1 MSILELI
8 TRPTLL
14 LNEDIAKKNIQHMA
28 NKAHAQGVFFR
39 PHFKTHQSAEIGEW
53 YREAGVT
60 AITNS
65 SIEMAQYF
73 ANHGWDDITIAF
85 PVNIRQ
91 IDEINQLAQSINL
104 GMLVDSTDSMQY
116 LAQHVTSPVRIW
128 IEVDT
133 GMHRSGIPCE
143 DYQKFEHLIH
153 LLQQQPDRLKLT
165 GLLTHAGH
173 TYQLHGTEQVVRTYT
188 QSVTDVLALRSR
200 LESATGVQLK
210 VSVGDTPGCSL
221 ADDLGKVDEIRP
233 GNFIFYDAQM
243 LSVGACQTNQMAVVA
258 ACPVVARYPERSEI
272 VVYGGAVHL
281 SKDTLM
287 DGERRIFGLVSL
299 LEDEGWSLPLPG
311 AYVRGLS
318 QEHGILHIPAPYID
332 SIEIGSLI
340 GVVPAHVCLSIAA
353 LREFTTL
360 QGRVIPTLMKTSQ

>member
-1 MSILELI
+1 MSIFELI

-14 LNEDIAKKNIQHMA
+14 LNEDIAKKNIQRMA
-28 NKAHAQGVFFR
+28 DKAHAQGIFFR

-91 IDEINQLAQSINL
+91 IDEINYLAQSINL
-104 GMLVDSTDSMQY
+104 GLLVDSAESMQF
-116 LAQHVTSPVRIW
+116 LIRHIAAPIRIW

-153 LLQQQPDRLKLT
+153 LLQQHSGLLKLT

-173 TYQLHGTEQVVRTYT
+173 TYQLHGIEQVVKTYT
-188 QSVTDVLALRSR
+188 QSVADMLALRSR
-200 LESATGVQLK
+200 LEGATGVQLR

-221 ADDLGKVDEIRP
+221 ANNLGKVDEIRP

-243 LSVGACQTNQMAVVA
+243 LSVGACQADQMAVVA
-258 ACPVVARYPERSEI
+258 ACPVVAKYPERNEI

-318 QEHGILHIPAPYID
+318 QEHGILHIPAPHID

>member
-1 MSILELI
+1 MTIFESI

-14 LNEDIAKKNIQHMA
+14 LNEVTAKKNIQRMA
-28 NKAHAQGVFFR
+28 AKAHAQGVFFR

-65 SIEMAQYF
+65 SVEMAQYF

-85 PVNIRQ
+85 PVNLRQ
-91 IDEINQLAQSINL
+91 IDEINRLAQSIQL
-104 GMLVDSTDSMQY
+104 GLLVDSEESVQY
-116 LAQHVTSPVRIW
+116 LSRHITSPVRIW

-143 DYQKFEHLIH
+143 AYERFERLIQ
-153 LLQQQPDRLKLT
+153 LLLPHANRLNLT

-173 TYQLHGTEQVVRTYT
+173 TYQLHGTEQVVKTYT
-188 QSVTDVLALRSR
+188 QSVANILALRSR

-210 VSVGDTPGCSL
+210 VSVGDTPGCSQ
-221 ADDLGKVDEIRP
+221 AEDLGKVDEIRP
-233 GNFIFYDAQM
+233 GNFIFYDSQM
-243 LSVGACQTNQMAVVA
+243 LSVGACQPNQMAVVA
-258 ACPVVARYPERSEI
+258 ACPVVAKYPERSEI

-281 SKDTLM
+281 SKDSLM
-287 DGERRIFGLVSL
+287 DGERRIFGLVSML
-299 LEDEGWSLPLPG
+299 QDDGWSLPLPG

-318 QEHGILHIPAPYID
+318 QEHGILHIPAPQID
-332 SIEIGSLI
+332 SVAIGGLI

-360 QGRVIPTLMKTSQ
+360 QGRVIPTLMKRS